1 MVYGWRNSEVGR
13 AAADKLLPGLDDPM
27 TRDRPLNV
35 AFLRPG
41 LGIGG
46 AERLVVDAALE
57 LGARG
62 HAVTL
67 FVGDRQEAQLDEV
80 RAGLVRVVAVGRLLP
95 AQLGQRL
102 RAPAAIAR
110 AAWAA
115 RALARTPPPP
125 DVVVCDLVPHVIPL
139 LRRLVRAPVACYC
152 HFPDLLLAPRRSG
165 LYALYR
171 APIDRLEAAGLE
183 AADRVL
189 VNSRFT
195 ASVVR
200 ATFPRLATGG
210 IEVVYPGVEVA
221 DAPPPPVPEGETL
234 LLSVNRFDPG
244 KNLGLA
250 VESVAAL
257 RDRLTPAAFAPVRLV
272 LAGHFD
278 ARLAES
284 RALAGGLEARAR
296 QLGLEDRVSLVRSPS
311 DAERCALLA
320 RAACVVYTPTAEH
333 FGIVPLEAMAAARPV
348 IAVNRGGPTE
358 TIVHGQTGWLAEP
371 RPEAFADAL
380 ARVLS
385 APAAARRMGEAGW
398 AHVRSRFSRRAFGDR
413 LEASLRALARRR

>member
-1 MVYGWRNSEVGR
+1 MAQNR
-13 AAADKLLPGLDDPM
+13 L
-27 TRDRPLNV
+27 LNV

-80 RAGLVRVVAVGRLLP
+80 RAGLVRVVAVGRFLP
-95 AQLGQRL
+95 SQIAQRL

-115 RALARTPPPP
+115 RALARAMPEV
-125 DVVVCDLVPHVIPL
+125 DVVVCDLVPHVIPF
-139 LRRLVRAPVACYC
+139 LRRLVRAPVACICY
-152 HFPDLLLAPRRSG
+152 FPDLLLAPRRRG

-171 APIDRLEAAGLE
+171 APLDRLEAAGLA

-189 VNSRFT
+189 VISRFT

-200 ATFPRLATGG
+200 ATFPRLAVGAL
-210 IEVVYPGVEVA
+210 EVVYPGVDVA
-221 DAPPPPVPEGETL
+221 DAPPAPAPPGEAL
-234 LLSVNRFDPG
+234 VLSVNRFDPG
-244 KNLGLA
+244 KNLVLA
-250 VESVAAL
+250 VDAFAAL
-257 RDRLTPAAFAPVRLV
+257 RARLAPAAFATVRLV
-272 LAGHFD
+272 LAGHVD
-278 ARLAES
+278 ARLAEA
-284 RALAGGLEARAR
+284 RALAAELEARAVG
-296 QLGLEDRVSLVRSPS
+296 LGVEGQVSLVRSPS
-311 DAERCALLA
+311 DAERRALLA
-320 RAACVVYTPTAEH
+320 RAACVIYTPLAEH
-333 FGIVPLEAMAAARPV
+333 FGLVPLEAMAAARPV

-358 TIVHGQTGWLAEP
+358 TIVHGETGWLADP

-380 ARVLS
+380 AAVLRD
-385 APAAARRMGEAGW
+385 AGAARRMGEAGW
-398 AHVRSRFSRRAFGDR
+398 AHVRRHFSRRAFGDR
-413 LEASLRALARRR
+413 LESSLRALVRSTGR

>member
-1 MVYGWRNSEVGR
+1 MPRNQS
-13 AAADKLLPGLDDPM
+13 
-27 TRDRPLNV
+27 LNI

-41 LGIGG
+41 MGIGG
-46 AERLVVDAALE
+46 AERLAVDAALE

-80 RAGLVRVVAVGRLLP
+80 RAGLVRVVSVGRFLP
-95 AQLGQRL
+95 VQIARRL

-115 RALARTPPPP
+115 RALARHMPAV

-139 LRRLVRAPVACYC
+139 LRRLVRAPVASYC
-152 HFPDLLLAPRRSG
+152 NFPDLLLAPRRRG

-171 APIDRLEAAGLE
+171 APIDRLEAAGLA

-195 ASVVR
+195 ASIVR
-200 ATFPRLATGG
+200 ATFPRLAVGS
-210 IEVVYPGVEVA
+210 IEVVYPGVGVGDEA
-221 DAPPPPVPEGETL
+221 PAPPSAGEAL
-234 LLSVNRFDPG
+234 VLSINRFDPA
-244 KNLGLA
+244 KNLTLA
-250 VESVAAL
+250 VDTIAAL
-257 RDRLTPAAFAPVRLV
+257 RTRLSPAAFSAVRLV
-272 LAGHFD
+272 LAGHVD

-284 RALAGGLEARAR
+284 LALATALEARAA
-296 QLGLEDRVSLVRSPS
+296 QLGLDGQVSLVRSPT
-311 DAERCALLA
+311 DADRRALLA
-320 RAACVVYTPTAEH
+320 RAACVIYTPLAEH
-333 FGIVPLEAMAAARPV
+333 FGLVPLEAMAAARPV

-358 TIVHGQTGWLAEP
+358 TIVQGETGWLADP

-380 ARVLS
+380 ATVLTD
-385 APAAARRMGEAGW
+385 PARAHRMGAAGW
-398 AHVRSRFSRRAFGDR
+398 SHVRHRFSRKAFGDR
-413 LEASLRALARRR
+413 LESSLRSLVAR